1 MCVCVGWERVRRQEK
16 RERERVRTKEQHATN
31 RSEKITITSA
41 SMDLTS
47 QNAAGSADSSR
58 CFYTGQNI
66 DAVVS
71 HT

>member
-1 MCVCVGWERVRRQEK
+1 MCVGWERVRRQEK
-16 RERERVRTKEQHATN
+16 RERERENEQKSGMQRTDLRK
-31 RSEKITITSA
+31 STSA

-47 QNAAGSADSSR
+47 QKAAGSADSSR

-66 DAVVS
+66 DAAVS